1 VVVVPLAK
9 TIRNDES
16 AEQKLKPEQ
25 AAKRI
30 FVAYPFVWAAFI
42 EREELHL
49 RVFQARLPLLKSS
62 LRPVQQPPASLVN
75 HPKDE

>member
-1 VVVVPLAK
+1 MVPLAK

-42 EREELHL
+42 EREQLHL
-49 RVFQARLPLLKSS
+49 RSFPSSPPTFGGVQPSSCPTAPGFARQSS
-62 LRPVQQPPASLVN
+62 KR
-75 HPKDE
+75 